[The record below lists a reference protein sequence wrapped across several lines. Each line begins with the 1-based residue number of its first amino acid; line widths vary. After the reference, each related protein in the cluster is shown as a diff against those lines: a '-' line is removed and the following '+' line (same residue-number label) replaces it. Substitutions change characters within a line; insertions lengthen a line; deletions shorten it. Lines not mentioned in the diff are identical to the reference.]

1 MQAVVVLW
9 ADFDQGS
16 VEQDKVGWVRG
27 DMLAQAMAKR
37 PVKYTGVQL
46 EELIAQTRV
55 AVQSMRARA
64 ARYAASST
72 A

>member
-27 DMLAQAMAKR
+27 DMLAEIMTKR
-37 PVKYTGVQL
+37 PITYTGAEL
-46 EELIAQTRV
+46 EELMTQTRD
-55 AVQSMRARA
+55 AVRSMRARA
-64 ARYAASST
+64 AHDTPAST
-72 A
+72 T